1 MRTLLFFAATFVS
14 TRVFACTL
22 CYSQVAEEVRARL
35 FNTDFLV
42 NLAMISLP
50 ALILFG
56 VIFYAARTPTA
67 RTSIARTS
75 TNRNRQ

>member
-1 MRTLLFFAATFVS
+1 MRALLFFAATFVS
-14 TRVFACTL
+14 APVFACTL

-35 FNTDFLV
+35 FNADFLP

-56 VIFYAARTPTA
+56 VIFYAARTPTG
-67 RTSIARTS
+67 RDLP
-75 TNRNRQ
+75 